1 MKKIIKNQKGI
12 TMVTLLVTIII
23 IAILAGVTFSNID
36 IGTDIKDYNYMCAD
50 IELLQTKIQNYYNEN
65 GTIPISD
72 EVTNAGTTLGEQ
84 ATSRD
89 EGGKYYKI
97 NINKLYNITLNFGG
111 GTVEN
116 GDIYIINDKSHEIY
130 YLKGTLLENTRYY
143 RKK

>member
-1 MKKIIKNQKGI
+1 MKKINENQKGI
-12 TMVTLLVTIII
+12 TMVTLLIVIVV
-23 IAILAGVTFSNID
+23 IAILSGVTLSNID

-65 GTIPISD
+65 GTIPVSD
-72 EVTNAGTTLGEQ
+72 EVTNAGTILGDQ

-97 NINKLYNITLNFGG
+97 NITKLYNMTLNFGG

-116 GDIYIINDKSHEIY
+116 GDIYIINDISHEIY